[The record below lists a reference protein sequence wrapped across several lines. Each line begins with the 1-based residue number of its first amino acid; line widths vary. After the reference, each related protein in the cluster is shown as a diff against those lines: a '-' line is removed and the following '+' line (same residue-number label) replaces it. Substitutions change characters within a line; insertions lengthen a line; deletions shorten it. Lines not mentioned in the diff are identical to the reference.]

1 MLFCLDIAKLDSRC
15 GDVCSDMLSLLF
27 HYLLN
32 VDFFVSKPTEVV
44 CNQMKRVATFT
55 ADENNTFFITMFTKS
70 AGLLRIAFAAGVSK

>member
-1 MLFCLDIAKLDSRC
+1 
-15 GDVCSDMLSLLF
+15 MLSLLF
-27 HYLLN
+27 HDLLN

-44 CNQMKRVATFT
+44 CNQMKRVAAFT